1 VDLHE
6 LWQSNLRVDERPV
19 SGSTLWGNGPA
30 MQSLRRLIGSIAPTN
45 MPVLI
50 TGETG
55 TGKHMLALY
64 IHQMSDYRDEPLVA
78 VNCRSLVQ
86 GNMSHLLH
94 SANGASHGTL
104 LLDHVCELDP
114 AGQRRLLELLPDEG
128 IPGEGQRLQGR
139 LIAISHRRLED
150 DLRAGKFM
158 EALYFRLND
167 VCLRVPSLRQ
177 RKEDIPDL
185 VSFFLAKYS
194 DLFKR
199 EVPKLGD
206 EVLSQLVEY
215 SWPGNIR
222 QLENA
227 VKEVVALG
235 DANSALE
242 TLVGVAQ
249 ETPRNTAASLSFKA
263 AAREASRRVEREL
276 LERALTKNRWNRKR
290 AAQELQIS
298 YKSLLYKLKQMDL
311 DS

>member
-1 VDLHE
+1 
-6 LWQSNLRVDERPV
+6 
-19 SGSTLWGNGPA
+19 

-64 IHQMSDYRDEPLVA
+64 IHQMSDYRDEPLIA

-94 SANGASHGTL
+94 SMSENSANGSRRGTV
-104 LLDHVCELDP
+104 LLDNVCELDP
-114 AGQRRLLELLPDEG
+114 AGQRRLLDLLPDDSTTAEG
-128 IPGEGQRLQGR
+128 DRLQGR
-139 LIAISHRRLED
+139 LISISHRRLED
-150 DLRAGKFM
+150 DLQAGKFM

-167 VCLRVPSLRQ
+167 VCLRVPSLRE

-199 EVPKLGD
+199 EIPKLGD
-206 EVLSQLVEY
+206 EVLSQLTEY

-222 QLENA
+222 QLENT
-227 VKEVVALG
+227 VKEIVAMG
-235 DANSALE
+235 DANAALE
-242 TLVGVAQ
+242 GLAGVAE
-249 ETPRNTAASLSFKA
+249 ETPRNTAACLSFKA

>member
-1 VDLHE
+1 
-6 LWQSNLRVDERPV
+6 
-19 SGSTLWGNGPA
+19 
-30 MQSLRRLIGSIAPTN
+30 

-55 TGKHMLALY
+55 TGKHTLALY

-94 SANGASHGTL
+94 SMSENSAHGSHRGTV
-104 LLDHVCELDP
+104 LLDNVCELDS
-114 AGQRRLLELLPDEG
+114 AGQRRLLDLLPDDGTPAEG
-128 IPGEGQRLQGR
+128 NRLQGR
-139 LIAISHRRLED
+139 LISISHRRLED

-167 VCLRVPSLRQ
+167 VCLRVPSLRE

-185 VSFFLAKYS
+185 VSSFLAKYS

-199 EVPKLGD
+199 EVPKLSD
-206 EVLSQLVEY
+206 EVLSQLTEY
-215 SWPGNIR
+215 SWPANIR
-222 QLENA
+222 QLENT
-227 VKEVVALG
+227 VKEIVAMG
-235 DANSALE
+235 DAKAALE
-242 TLVGVAQ
+242 GLAGVAQ
-249 ETPRNTAASLSFKA
+249 ETPHTTACLSFKA